1 MLTDKS
7 RMLLDDLREG
17 DTYIEITFWHQEA
30 RTIRG
35 TYEGLARYRDGRWA
49 ILIQPGDGWT
59 RQYLLSK
66 VTTIKRMD

>member
-7 RMLLDDLREG
+7 RALLDDLREG
-17 DTYIEITFWHQEA
+17 DTYIEITYWHQG
-30 RTIRG
+30 RKTIWG
-35 TYEGLARYRDGRWA
+35 TYEGLVRLKNRTWA

-59 RQYLLSK
+59 RQYLLDK